1 MFLLAK
7 VIQALGLADVGYALF
22 VGVTQENGMGR
33 ELTLMTLGFAI
44 FTFGR
49 FLERRAAHQG

>member
-7 VIQALGLADVGYALF
+7 VIQALGIADVGYALF

-33 ELTLMTLGFAI
+33 ELTLMMLGFVI
-44 FTFGR
+44 FSFGR
-49 FLERRAAHQG
+49 FLERRASAQG

>member
-1 MFLLAK
+1 MFFFAK
-7 VIQALGLADVGYALF
+7 LIQALGIADVGYALF

-33 ELTLMTLGFAI
+33 ELTLMTLGFLI

-49 FLERRAAHQG
+49 FLERRASPQG

>member
-1 MFLLAK
+1 MFFLAK
-7 VIQALGLADVGYALF
+7 IIQALGIADVGYALF

-33 ELTLMTLGFAI
+33 ELTLMALGFGI

-49 FLERRAAHQG
+49 FLERRASPHG

>member
-1 MFLLAK
+1 MFFFAK
-7 VIQALGLADVGYALF
+7 LIQALGIADVGYALF

-33 ELTLMTLGFAI
+33 ELALMMLGFAI

>member
-1 MFLLAK
+1 MFFLAK
-7 VIQALGLADVGYALF
+7 IIQALGIADVGYALF

-33 ELTLMTLGFAI
+33 ELTLMMIGFAI

-49 FLERRAAHQG
+49 FLERYASPQG

>member
-1 MFLLAK
+1 MFFFAK
-7 VIQALGLADVGYALF
+7 IIQALGIADVGYALF

-33 ELTLMTLGFAI
+33 ELTLMLLGFAI

-49 FLERRAAHQG
+49 FLERRATPQG